1 MTVFIGSDHRGF
13 QLKQRI
19 IAFLQT
25 QNINVVDAGCN
36 GQDDKDDYNDF
47 AHRAVHSYFREN
59 DPKNFGILIC
69 GTGHGMCMQA
79 NRFKGIRAVR
89 CLDAQDAQVARTH
102 NDANFLCLGAD
113 EPEIQKDYQDI
124 IDTFLRIQPL
134 SDEKY
139 LRRNHKLDIDLTPT
153 LKSKLPQ
160 VEILPTLLTNDPQVF
175 RDLTER
181 YHTFTDKIHF
191 DFIDG
196 SLPGT
201 TPHIS
206 MRSLATLNNY
216 IYNIHVMS
224 NHPEDYF
231 DDIISLNPELV
242 IFHVTND
249 TPISEEAYIKL
260 QNLVTMIKANRQIKV
275 GLAVEPATNIHV
287 IKDLIKNI
295 DHVMLF
301 SGHLGHYGGEADLN
315 LLERIPT
322 LKNINPFLTI
332 GWDGGVNASNIAT
345 IAQRGVNTIN
355 VGSAISRAPDST
367 QAYHS
372 LIQIIQG
379 DK

>member
-1 MTVFIGSDHRGF
+1 MTAFIGSDHRGF
-13 QLKQRI
+13 QLKHRI
-19 IAFLQT
+19 IAYLNA
-25 QNINVVDAGCN
+25 QNINVVDVGCN

-47 AHRAVHSYFREN
+47 AHRAVQAYLREN
-59 DPKNFGILIC
+59 DPKNIGILIC

-102 NDANFLCLGAD
+102 NDANFICLGAD
-113 EPEIQKDYQDI
+113 EPEVQKDYQDI
-124 IDTFLRIQPL
+124 LDAFLRTQAL

-139 LRRNHKLDIDLTPT
+139 LRRNHKLDIDLSPT
-153 LKSKLPQ
+153 VKSRLPQ
-160 VEILPTLLTNDPQVF
+160 VEILPTLLTNDPQTF

-181 YHTFTDKIHF
+181 YHIFTDKIHF

-201 TPHIS
+201 TPHLS
-206 MRSLATLNNY
+206 LKSLATLNNFTY
-216 IYNIHVMS
+216 DIHLMT

-231 DDIISLNPELV
+231 DDIISLRPNLA

-249 TPISEEAYIKL
+249 TPISEDARIKL
-260 QNLVTMIKANRQIKV
+260 QNLITMVKANRRIKV

-287 IKDLIKNI
+287 IKDIIKSL

-315 LLERIPT
+315 LLEKIPV

-332 GWDGGVNASNIAT
+332 GWDGGVNASNIST

-355 VGSAISRAPDST
+355 VGSAISRAPDS
-367 QAYHS
+367 AHSYHELNQ
-372 LIQIIQG
+372 LIRG
-379 DK
+379 N

>member
-47 AHRAVHSYFREN
+47 AHRAVQSYFREN

-113 EPEIQKDYQDI
+113 EPETQKNYQDI
-124 IDTFLRIQPL
+124 IDAFLRTQPL

-216 IYNIHVMS
+216 VFNIHVMS

-249 TPISEEAYIKL
+249 TPISEEAHIKL

-287 IKDLIKNI
+287 IKDLIKSI

-322 LKNINPFLTI
+322 LKDINPFLTI
-332 GWDGGVNASNIAT
+332 GWDGGVNASNICA
-345 IAQRGVNTIN
+345 IAQRGVNVIN
-355 VGSAISRAPDST
+355 VGSAISRAPDSA
-367 QAYHS
+367 QSYHELNQ
-372 LIQIIQG
+372 LIRG
-379 DK
+379 D